1 MKKYL
6 LLFSAF
12 LFLVPAILIAQV
24 APQLKWAKGI
34 SSPPLGGDVIGT
46 DIVVDA
52 SGNKYIT
59 GNFAGIA
66 DFDPS
71 SGILNLTSN
80 GSTDIFLAKYD
91 AIGNCLWAKV
101 MGGSSDDYGTS
112 LELDAN
118 GGIYLT
124 GHFIDVVDFNPSS
137 AVANLISSGSNDIFL
152 AKYDTDGSYL
162 WAKKIGGSNDN
173 FVTSLELDS
182 NSNVCLIGYF
192 KGTMDF
198 DPSSGVANLTSS
210 GVNDFF
216 LAKYDV
222 NGSYQWAKKIGSSS
236 DDYATSLSM
245 DSTGNL
251 YITGNFVNTLD
262 FDPSAAVANL
272 TSSGSIDIFLAKYNL
287 NGDYVWAKSI
297 GGTSDDKSNSIVMD
311 SSGNLF
317 LTGCF
322 WNTADFD
329 PSSGVANLTASGL
342 TDIFL
347 AKYNSN
353 GDYLWAQGMGG
364 GIEDQGNSLA
374 LDNIGNVYL
383 TGNFQYTSDFDPSSG
398 VANLTSMGLKDVFL
412 AKYSTNGNY
421 LWANAIGGS
430 SDDNTN
436 SLVIDQSG
444 NLNVIGSFREDI
456 DFDPSSAVEIISS
469 PSNTINCFVGEYNSS
484 GVYENVIKIGGYSK
498 IVYGDSG
505 EVIATDS
512 SGNIYVSGYFSG
524 TADFD
529 PSSNV
534 VNLTS
539 KGLRDIF
546 IAKYDS
552 YGNYLWANSI
562 GGTGE
567 QDVSA
572 LELDANG
579 NIFITGDFW
588 ETPDFDPSSGVANLT
603 SNGSQD
609 VFIAKYDSNGNYLWA
624 KSIGGSGLEA
634 SGELKLDISNN
645 IYLVGNFMNTVD
657 FNLSSGVA
665 NLSAINLEDIFIAK
679 YDSNGNYTWAKT
691 IGGSDSESARKLELD
706 ASSNLYILGYFRDTV
721 DFDPSAAVANLT
733 YGFTNNTSDGKFLAK
748 YDANGNYIWANEIKV
763 VAGSEIVLDN
773 SGNVFLGGYYNIN
786 SDFDPSSNVVSAGP
800 GEGMFLAKYDFNG
813 SFLWAKGIK
822 AANVAGTGGEV
833 SSLFIDSYSNVY
845 MSGSIKG
852 YLDFDPS
859 SGVANLFGS
868 GFASS
873 YIAKYDSVGNYSW
886 ANKLGTIN
894 SNRSKKMTIDNIG
907 NIYLTGHFDY
917 TTDFDPSSNVYNLT
931 SINGTDTYIAK
942 FKECPAGTQPTV
954 AFSGNTLT
962 SNTLADSYQWID
974 CNNGNSV
981 ILGATNQSFTPS
993 VNGNYAVILTI
1004 DSCESVSACQNIV
1017 LDTESFELDQVKLY
1031 PNPID
1036 NNFVIQLPY
1045 AYEKTSV
1052 AIFDLVGKEIFN
1064 KDFNFEN
1071 VLNLTLENVSGGIYF
1086 VQLNCDGKSKLF
1098 KVIKD

>member
-12 LFLVPAILIAQV
+12 LFFVPAILIAQV
-24 APQLKWAKGI
+24 DPQLKWAKSI
-34 SSPPLGGDVIGT
+34 SSIPLGGDVIGT

-52 SGNKYIT
+52 NGDKYIT

-124 GHFIDVVDFNPSS
+124 GHFISIADFDPSS
-137 AVANLISSGSNDIFL
+137 GVANLISSGSNDIFL
-152 AKYDTDGSYL
+152 AKYDSNGNYL

-173 FVTSLELDS
+173 FVTSLGLDS
-182 NSNVCLIGYF
+182 NNNVCLIGNF

-210 GVNDFF
+210 GVNDLF

-222 NGSYQWAKKIGSSS
+222 NGSYQWAKKIGTTS
-236 DDYATSLSM
+236 DEEITALELDAS
-245 DSTGNL
+245 GNL

-262 FDPSAAVANL
+262 FDPSSGIANL
-272 TSSGSIDIFLAKYNL
+272 TSSGSIDIFLAKYNV

-297 GGTSDDKSNSIVMD
+297 GGTSDDKSNSVVMD

-317 LTGCF
+317 ITGF
-322 WNTADFD
+322 FKNTADFD
-329 PSSGVANLTASGL
+329 PSAAVANLTSLGGR
-342 TDIFL
+342 DIFL

-353 GDYLWAQGMGG
+353 GDYLWAQGIEGG
-364 GIEDQGNSLA
+364 FVAQGNSLA
-374 LDNIGNVYL
+374 LDNIGNVYI
-383 TGNFQYTSDFDPSSG
+383 TGYFEYTSDFDPSSG

-430 SDDNTN
+430 SDDNAN
-436 SLVIDQSG
+436 SLVIDSNG
-444 NLNVIGSFREDI
+444 SVNVVGSFKEDV
-456 DFDPSSAVEIISS
+456 DFDSSSSVEILSA
-469 PSNTINCFVGEYNSS
+469 PSNTINCFVGKYNSS
-484 GVYENVIKIGGYSK
+484 GVYENAIKIGGYSK
-498 IVYGDSG
+498 TEYGDSG

-512 SGNIYVSGYFSG
+512 NGNIYVSGYFSG

-562 GGTGE
+562 EGTGE

-579 NIFITGDFW
+579 NIFITGSFR
-588 ETPDFDPSSGVANLT
+588 ESPDFDPSSGVANLT

-624 KSIGGSGLEA
+624 KSIGGIGYDA
-634 SGELKLDISNN
+634 SGELKLDASNN
-645 IYLVGNFMNTVD
+645 IYLVGKFMNTVD
-657 FNLSSGVA
+657 FNPSSGVA
-665 NLSAINLEDIFIAK
+665 NLSAQSLEDIFIAK
-679 YDSNGNYTWAKT
+679 YDTNGNYLWAKS
-691 IGGSDSESARKLELD
+691 IGGQFYSESARKLELD
-706 ASSNLYILGYFRDTV
+706 ANSNLYILGYFRGTV

-733 YGFTNNTSDGKFLAK
+733 ASGVYADYFFLAK
-748 YDANGNYIWANEIKV
+748 YDANGNYIWAKDLEFIR
-763 VAGSEIVLDN
+763 GSDIVLDN
-773 SGNVFLGGYYNIN
+773 SGNVFLGGYYDSS
-786 SDFDPSSNVVSAGP
+786 SDFDPSSNVVLAGS
-800 GEGMFLAKYDFNG
+800 GAGLFFAKYDFNG
-813 SFLWAKGIK
+813 NFLWVKGIK
-822 AANVAGTGGEV
+822 SVNNNSGGV
-833 SSLFIDSYSNVY
+833 SSLFIDTNSNVY
-845 MSGSIKG
+845 MTG
-852 YLDFDPS
+852 YIGGQFDFDPS

-931 SINGTDTYIAK
+931 SINGNDTYIAK
-942 FKECPAGTQPTV
+942 FKECLAGTPPTV
-954 AFSGNTLT
+954 TFSGNTLT
-962 SNTLADSYQWID
+962 SNTSADSYQWID
-974 CNNGNSV
+974 CNNGNSE
-981 ILGATNQSFTPS
+981 ILGETNQSFTPLI
-993 VNGNYAVILTI
+993 NGNYAVILTI
-1004 DSCESVSACQNIV
+1004 DDCENVSACQNVV
-1017 LDTESFELDQVKLY
+1017 LGTESFELDQVKLY

-1045 AYEKTSV
+1045 AYEKASV
-1052 AIFDLVGKEIFN
+1052 VIFDLVGKEIFN
-1064 KDFNFEN
+1064 KDFNFET
-1071 VLNLTLENVSGGIYF
+1071 VLNITLDNVSKGIYF